1 MKTGPLITA
10 GARNG
15 KQRRFPTFGQGRRE
29 VPGGEHFPDKGIKS
43 PTLTCSHAQEHA
55 GVEQSST

>member
-15 KQRRFPTFGQGRRE
+15 KQCRFPPPRSRQSAGRAGAKCRVGSTFQ
-29 VPGGEHFPDKGIKS
+29 IK
-43 PTLTCSHAQEHA
+43 E
-55 GVEQSST
+55 